1 MALPVTYLFVPGDRP
16 ERFDRAANCGADAV
30 VLDLEDAV
38 HPDKKADARAAI
50 LAWCKATPCAKGR
63 ILVRINA
70 IETPWYAQDLAL
82 LRAIPGVGALLPKA
96 EEPSALTTT
105 LAALGSE
112 PVLVPLIESARG
124 LRAADRIAAVEGVQR
139 LAFGT
144 LDFAGDLGL
153 SDDERGLMVPSMQI
167 ALASR
172 CAGLAAPIA
181 GVTTAIQDDAAIT
194 RDVEFARA
202 FGFSA
207 KLCIHPRQVAIV
219 RAAFAPSTEEFDWAQ
234 QVLAAVTAGTG
245 AAQVNGRMV
254 DAPVLRKA
262 QSIIERAHTTSNQKA

>member
-16 ERFDRAANCGADAV
+16 ERFDRAAGCGAEAI

-50 LAWCKATPCAKGR
+50 LTWCKATTCAKGR
-63 ILVRINA
+63 ILVRINGTD
-70 IETPWYAQDLAL
+70 TPWYAQDLAL
-82 LRAIPGVGALLPKA
+82 LQSMTGVGAILPKA
-96 EEPSALTTT
+96 EELSALTAT
-105 LAALGSE
+105 LAALGAE

-124 LRAADRIAAVEGVQR
+124 LRAADSIAAIKGVQR

-144 LDFAGDLGL
+144 LDFACDLGL
-153 SDDERGLMVPSMQI
+153 SDDERALMVPAMQI

-181 GVTTAIQDDAAIT
+181 GVTSAIHDDEAIT
-194 RDVEFARA
+194 RDVAFARA

-207 KLCIHPRQVAIV
+207 KLCIHPRQVEIV
-219 RAAFAPSTEEFDWAQ
+219 RAAFAPSTAELGWAH
-234 QVLAAVTAGTG
+234 QVLAAEKACIGV
-245 AAQVNGRMV
+245 AQVNGRMV

-262 QSIIERAHTTSNQKA
+262 RSIIELARTTSNQKA

>member
-1 MALPVTYLFVPGDRP
+1 MPVPVTYLFVPGDRP
-16 ERFDRAANCGADAV
+16 ERFERASDCGADAI

-50 LAWCKATPCAKGR
+50 LTWCKATSFAKGR

-70 IETPWYAQDLAL
+70 AGTPWYAHDLAL
-82 LRAIPGVGALLPKA
+82 LRAIAGVGAMLPKA
-96 EEPSALTTT
+96 EERLALTET
-105 LAALGSE
+105 LAALGPQ

-124 LRAADRIAAVEGVQR
+124 LRAVDSIAAIEGVQR

-144 LDFAGDLGL
+144 LDFACDLGL
-153 SDDERGLMVPSMQI
+153 SDDERGLMVPAMQI

-181 GVTTAIQDDAAIT
+181 GVTAAIHDDEAIV
-194 RDVEFARA
+194 RDVASARA

-219 RAAFAPSTEEFDWAQ
+219 RAAFAPTTAELDWAH
-234 QVLAAVTAGTG
+234 QVLAAANAGVG

-262 QSIIERAHTTSNQKA
+262 QSIVEIARTTSNRKA

>member
-1 MALPVTYLFVPGDRP
+1 MAVPVTYLFVPGDRP
-16 ERFDRAANCGADAV
+16 ERFDRASSSGADAI

-38 HPDKKADARAAI
+38 HPDKKTDGREAI
-50 LAWCKATPCAKGR
+50 LAWCKTTSFAKRR
-63 ILVRINA
+63 ILVRINGA
-70 IETPWYAQDLAL
+70 GTPWFAQDLAL
-82 LRAIPGVGALLPKA
+82 LQAIAGVGAMLPKA
-96 EEPSALTTT
+96 EEDSALTET
-105 LAALGSE
+105 LAAIGAE

-124 LRAADRIAAVEGVQR
+124 LRAVEDIVAVAGIQR

-153 SDDERGLMVPSMQI
+153 SEDERGLIVPAMHM

-172 CAGLAAPIA
+172 CAGLVAPIA
-181 GVTTAIQDDAAIT
+181 GVTAAIHDDDAIV
-194 RDVEFARA
+194 RDVAFARA

-207 KLCIHPRQVAIV
+207 KLCIHPRQVPVV
-219 RAAFAPSTEEFDWAQ
+219 RAAFAPSPAELDWAH
-234 QVLAAVTAGTG
+234 QVLAAVKAGTG

-262 QSIIERAHTTSNQKA
+262 QSIVEFANSTTNQKA